1 MNVACG
7 NLVPRGISKFMCR
20 FEVNSVRCA
29 KKNKKSYKCKI
40 ENIISDIRPSVGIN
54 NLELFFI

>member
-7 NLVPRGISKFMCR
+7 NLVPRGISKVMCR
-20 FEVNSVRCA
+20 FEVNNSVRCA

-40 ENIISDIRPSVGIN
+40 ENIIRRSIGIN
-54 NLELFFI
+54 NLELFVI